1 MVNYMEELSVTEAD
15 NLKKTIAALFRQ
27 TCILQMKYDPVTL
40 VPRDNLHYEI
50 CTRHRKFI
58 EDYLS
63 VLSCELVHDPQEHI
77 YRLHG
82 DGIAIEKINATV
94 TKVILLVKL
103 IYRDK
108 ILGEGLKATVTNL
121 AEIRE
126 YGKNTNL
133 INCKLTMGEWKEAL
147 YVMSKHQIIEV
158 PGAIQNVEDETPI
171 YIYSTINL
179 YCGSMDITALIK
191 EYQEDQ
197 YAEEEITE
205 EVSEQEIQ
213 EEAEGGVE
221 DERETVEENIY

>member
-63 VLSCELVHDPQEHI
+63 VLNCELVHDPQEHI

-133 INCKLTMGEWKEAL
+133 INYKLTMGEWKEAL

-171 YIYSTINL
+171 YIYSTIN
-179 YCGSMDITALIK
+179 ITELIK

-205 EVSEQEIQ
+205 EVFEQEIQ

>member
-63 VLSCELVHDPQEHI
+63 VLNCELVHDPQEHI

-133 INCKLTMGEWKEAL
+133 INYKLTMGEWKEAL
-147 YVMSKHQIIEV
+147 YVMSREQSRMLRMRLRFIST
-158 PGAIQNVEDETPI
+158 ARSI
-171 YIYSTINL
+171 YIV
-179 YCGSMDITALIK
+179 
-191 EYQEDQ
+191 
-197 YAEEEITE
+197 
-205 EVSEQEIQ
+205 EVWILL
-213 EEAEGGVE
+213 
-221 DERETVEENIY
+221 R

>member
-63 VLSCELVHDPQEHI
+63 VLSCELVHDPQEHT

-94 TKVILLVKL
+94 SIVILLL
-103 IYRDK
+103 
-108 ILGEGLKATVTNL
+108 N
-121 AEIRE
+121 
-126 YGKNTNL
+126 
-133 INCKLTMGEWKEAL
+133 
-147 YVMSKHQIIEV
+147 
-158 PGAIQNVEDETPI
+158 
-171 YIYSTINL
+171 
-179 YCGSMDITALIK
+179 
-191 EYQEDQ
+191 
-197 YAEEEITE
+197 
-205 EVSEQEIQ
+205 
-213 EEAEGGVE
+213 
-221 DERETVEENIY
+221 

>member
-1 MVNYMEELSVTEAD
+1 M
-15 NLKKTIAALFRQ
+15 
-27 TCILQMKYDPVTL
+27 ILITL

-82 DGIAIEKINATV
+82 DGIALEKINATV

-133 INCKLTMGEWKEAL
+133 INYKLTMGEWKEAL

-158 PGAIQNVEDETPI
+158 PEQSRMLRMRLRFISTARSI
-171 YIYSTINL
+171 YIV
-179 YCGSMDITALIK
+179 
-191 EYQEDQ
+191 
-197 YAEEEITE
+197 
-205 EVSEQEIQ
+205 EVWILL
-213 EEAEGGVE
+213 
-221 DERETVEENIY
+221 R

>member
-133 INCKLTMGEWKEAL
+133 INYKLTMGEWKEAL
-147 YVMSKHQIIEV
+147 Y
-158 PGAIQNVEDETPI
+158 VEDETPI

-205 EVSEQEIQ
+205 EVFEQEIQ

-221 DERETVEENIY
+221 DEREAVEENIY

>member
-108 ILGEGLKATVTNL
+108 IN
-121 AEIRE
+121 
-126 YGKNTNL
+126 Y
-133 INCKLTMGEWKEAL
+133 KLTMGEWKEAL

-205 EVSEQEIQ
+205 EVFEQEIQ

-221 DERETVEENIY
+221 DEREAVEENIY